1 MSSRARKK
9 RSEMSGYSLGVVLS
23 PGGLAA
29 AERSE
34 YSSDA
39 KDNLIEAYQEEW
51 GGTLALR
58 SECVCFLF
66 ERAGWSG
73 EWYCFAY
80 RPQFPCPAAAEFVD
94 VHEHPT
100 SLRI

>member
-1 MSSRARKK
+1 
-9 RSEMSGYSLGVVLS
+9 MSGNSLGVVLS

-51 GGTLALR
+51 VGTLALR
-58 SECVCFLF
+58 SEWGCFLF

-73 EWYCFAY
+73 EW
-80 RPQFPCPAAAEFVD
+80 
-94 VHEHPT
+94 
-100 SLRI
+100 